1 MFDMIRGN
9 EHLVWWMLS
18 ATLGMVMLSLVLVP
32 LLLIRLPRDYFLHP
46 ERRQRAHT
54 MMNPA
59 LRIAF
64 IVIKNAT
71 GGLLVI
77 SGIIMLVL
85 PGQGILTIVI
95 GLTLVDFPGK
105 YRIES
110 AIVRHATV
118 RRAIDWIRQ
127 KANKPPLLLD

>member
-1 MFDMIRGN
+1 
-9 EHLVWWMLS
+9 
-18 ATLGMVMLSLVLVP
+18 
-32 LLLIRLPRDYFLHP
+32 
-46 ERRQRAHT
+46 
-54 MMNPA
+54 
-59 LRIAF
+59 
-64 IVIKNAT
+64 
-71 GGLLVI
+71 VI